1 LQPIL
6 RPELQ
11 KARIG
16 VQFQWLCFQFA
27 TIKDLPVGMLPIDCA
42 LLAKPGSSLNSS
54 IFTIQAKQ
62 VLKQED
68 ALQLELKMFYFL
80 ILNLG
85 FLFIG

>member
-1 LQPIL
+1 
-6 RPELQ
+6 
-11 KARIG
+11 
-16 VQFQWLCFQFA
+16 
-27 TIKDLPVGMLPIDCA
+27 MLPIDCA